1 MATGN
6 RINNTPTIFAGIE
19 VEETSTELAKANE
32 VRNGLQIVNAS
43 ANVVYLALGKA
54 GEQKKGIYLAASG
67 GSWDGM
73 IGPYVWSGSVFAVA
87 GAAKSLVTV
96 TEV

>member
-1 MATGN
+1 MATGD
-6 RINNTPTIFAGIE
+6 RINSPPSIFAGIE
-19 VEETSTELAKANE
+19 VEEASTELAKANE
-32 VRNGLQIVNAS
+32 SRSGLQIVNAS
-43 ANVVYLALGKA
+43 AAVVYLALGKA

-73 IGPYVWSGSVFAVA
+73 IGPYLWTGSVFAVA